1 MGKYVV
7 VHGFVGCVACM
18 LLSACDLFEYHP
30 YSTDISGRTNIH
42 AESIRQIERQCKD
55 KSVIRFAFVTDT
67 QGCVDELEDAV
78 ADIRKRGDI
87 DFIIHGGDQSDFGL
101 PKEFVWC
108 RDILEASRLPYVAVI
123 GNHDCLGS
131 GEYTFKY
138 VYGNPNF
145 SFNAGFVHFI
155 CLNTVA
161 LEYDY
166 SNPVP
171 DLKFIEADKD
181 SVLVLNEQTADSI
194 VHTVAVMHSR
204 PGDEQFNN
212 NLTHVFN
219 YYLEQF
225 PGAGENAE
233 VYDSGIGDSGAKKH
247 AFCVNGHNHCDD
259 IRDIFDNGMTYYGCT
274 DMSKRVYYVFTITK
288 DGYGYDRIVY

>member
-1 MGKYVV
+1 MERNAV
-7 VHGFVGCVACM
+7 VHGFVGCFACM
-18 LLSACDLFEYHP
+18 MLSACDLFEYHP
-30 YSTDISGRTNIH
+30 YSTDINGRTNIH
-42 AESIRQIERQCKD
+42 AESIKQIEQQCKD

-67 QGCVDELEDAV
+67 QGSVDELKDAI
-78 ADIRKRGDI
+78 ADIRKRGNI

-108 RDILEASRLPYVAVI
+108 RDLLESSRLPYLAVI
-123 GNHDCLGS
+123 GNHDCLGN
-131 GEYTFKY
+131 GEHTFKY
-138 VYGNPNF
+138 MYGNPNF

-181 SVLVLNEQTADSI
+181 SVLALNEQTSDSI
-194 VHTVAVMHSR
+194 IHTVAVMHSR

-233 VYDSGIGDSGAKKH
+233 VYDSGIGDVGVKKH

-259 IRDIFDNGMTYYGCT
+259 IRDIFGNGMTYYGCI
-274 DMSKRVYYVFTITK
+274 DMSERVYYVFTITK
-288 DGYGYDRIVY
+288 DGYDYDRIVY